1 MLAVDWKL
9 ILLGLL
15 GLAGLYLVGS
25 FFVTPLKYLY
35 RLFAYAAVG
44 IILLVVVNLGGS
56 FFGFHIALNPFTV
69 LTAGLLQVP
78 GVILLVLLTLMI

>member
-1 MLAVDWKL
+1 MEWKL

-35 RLFAYAAVG
+35 RLFAYVVVG
-44 IILLVVVNLGGS
+44 ALLLAVVNLGGS
-56 FFGFHIALNPFTV
+56 FLEFHLAINPVTI
-69 LTAGLLQVP
+69 LTAGILQVP
-78 GVILLVLLTLMI
+78 GVILLIVLTLMV

>member
-1 MLAVDWKL
+1 MEWKL

-35 RLFAYAAVG
+35 RLGACVVVG
-44 IILLVVVNLGGS
+44 VVLLALVNLGGS
-56 FFGFHIALNPFTV
+56 FFGFHLAINPVTV
-69 LTAGLLQVP
+69 LTAGALQVP
-78 GVILLVLLTLMI
+78 GVILLIVLTLMV

>member
-1 MLAVDWKL
+1 MEWKT

-25 FFVTPLKYLY
+25 FFVTPVKYLG
-35 RLFAYAAVG
+35 RLLGYAIVG
-44 IILLVVVNLGGS
+44 TVLLVLVNLGGS
-56 FFGFHIALNPFTV
+56 LFGLHIPINAVTI

-78 GVILLVLLTLMI
+78 GVILLILAKVLLV